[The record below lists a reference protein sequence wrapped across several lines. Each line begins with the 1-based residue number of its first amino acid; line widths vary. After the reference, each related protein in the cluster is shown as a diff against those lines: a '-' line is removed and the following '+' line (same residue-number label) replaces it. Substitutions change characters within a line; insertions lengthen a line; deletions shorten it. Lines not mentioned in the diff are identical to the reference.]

1 MEKRSLRKGFN
12 TYLALGLSVMLF
24 AVPAWSQDEE
34 EEAAELGK
42 IEITGSRLS
51 QTDIETARPVTVIT
65 REQIELSGFE
75 TVAQVLQSTPYNSF
89 GSFRETSGYANGQ
102 AVVNNISLR
111 GLGSARTL
119 LLLDG
124 RRVSGT
130 GGSGGAAA
138 NLNQIPLALVERIDI
153 LRDGASAIYGSDAIG
168 GVVNII
174 TRKDFDGVNLSFT
187 SGKPDTKGGE
197 YIAATITGGT
207 SNSKGNTFFT
217 VQHYGQHP
225 SYWRDTEW
233 SHAYN
238 YESYSSFGFPGT
250 FYSPYFGYMAD
261 SRCPEVPVG
270 GVGLYGN
277 NGSYQDQLS
286 DDGTNSNP
294 DYPNSYTWYPYSKSY
309 AGTAYADWSFCGYDY
324 AQDIIML
331 PRAKR
336 NGVLLKSTYDIS
348 PDVTMNAVLMIS
360 QNDADSRYA
369 GTPVTGPYPT
379 MSADNPNHPLIGMGY
394 DCTQMDCLG
403 ATVFIRSVPNGTR
416 DNTVVSNIQDL
427 RLGFEG
433 VLNVLGGLE
442 WEFNLQVMNND
453 IDNMTINLVN
463 KPLLQK
469 AIDDGLLDI
478 FGVHGT
484 PLSEL
489 GPTMQQFN
497 HTKLYQADLKS
508 TQGDFITKFD
518 IGELRG
524 GPIGMVLGAEY
535 NHLAFDQINDPAS
548 KAQLIAGTAG
558 GDNVQADRSRKSVFF
573 ELGLPFTEKIEMSLA
588 GRHDTYSSAGIGGN
602 FSPQIT
608 FAYRPVDWILLR
620 GTYGEGFRVAAMT
633 QLYGERS
640 ESYPSGIDVVG
651 CANGK
656 GFCAS
661 TQYRTL
667 YGGNP
672 DLKPELSDHWTM
684 GIVLSPLPE
693 LTMQIGFWHTDF
705 TDLISTSS
713 IQREFNA
720 EAAGDVNYVT
730 RCPAGGIPGCPDGA
744 VDYIS
749 LQVNNFAG
757 VEAEGLDFDL
767 TYIIDTENA
776 GRFDIGI
783 SGAKYTKYIVQSY
796 PESPRIEYQGEM
808 GLPDLRMNPHVY
820 WGKGDW
826 NVALTGYYIAGQSE
840 VIGGTTYDVGGH
852 YEVNMQVE
860 YQLPWDASVAFGAT
874 NLMNTGPETNAD
886 YYGWYPL
893 DWSLYDTRGR
903 TAYIRYEQSL

>member
-1 MEKRSLRKGFN
+1 MEIKLFKKAFSIFVACGVA
-12 TYLALGLSVMLF
+12 TALF
-24 AVPAWSQDEE
+24 AVPAWSQDEDE
-34 EEAAELGK
+34 EDAAELGT
-42 IEITGSRLS
+42 IEITGSRLK

-65 REQIELSGFE
+65 REQIELSGHA
-75 TVAQVLQSTPYNSF
+75 TVAQVLQNTPYNSF

-111 GLGSARTL
+111 GLGSQRTL

-138 NLNQIPLALVERIDI
+138 NLNQIPLAIVERIDI

-174 TRKDFDGVNLSFT
+174 TRKDFDGMNFSLT
-187 SGKPDTKGGE
+187 KGKPDISGGE
-197 YIAATITGGT
+197 FIAATITGGA

-217 VQHYGQHP
+217 IQHYGQKP
-225 SYWRDTEW
+225 QYWRDTEW
-233 SHAYN
+233 DHAYD

-250 FYSPYFGYMAD
+250 FYSGYFGYVPD
-261 SRCPEVPVG
+261 PRCPDVPVG
-270 GVGLYGN
+270 GVGLYG
-277 NGSYQDQLS
+277 QPS

-294 DYPNSYTWYPYSKSY
+294 DYPNSYDWFPYGSY
-309 AGTAYADWSFCGYDY
+309 GPPYDEWGFCGYDY

-336 NGVLLKSTYDIS
+336 NGLLLKSSYDLS

-369 GTPVTGPYPT
+369 ATPVTGPYPT

-394 DCTQMDCLG
+394 DCSVMDCLG
-403 ATVFIRSVPNGTR
+403 ATVFIRTVPNGTR
-416 DNTVVSNIQDL
+416 DNNVVSNIQDL
-427 RLGFEG
+427 RVGLEG
-433 VLNVLGGLE
+433 VLDVLGGAT
-442 WEFNLQVMNND
+442 WEFNVQIMNND

-463 KPLLQK
+463 KPLLQN

-484 PLSEL
+484 PLSAL
-489 GPTMQQFN
+489 ASTMQQFN
-497 HTKLYQADLKS
+497 HTKTYAADLK
-508 TQGDFITKFD
+508 TMQGDFVMTFD
-518 IGELRG
+518 VGELAG
-524 GPIGMVLGAEY
+524 GPVGIVFGAEY
-535 NHLAFDQINDPAS
+535 NHLSFDQVNDPAS

-558 GDNVQADRSRKSVFF
+558 GDNVQAERSRKSVFF
-573 ELGLPFTEKIEMSLA
+573 EVGLPVIEKLELSLA
-588 GRHDTYSSAGIGGN
+588 GRYDDYSSAGIGSN

-608 FAYRPVDWILLR
+608 FAYRPLDWMLLR

-651 CANGK
+651 CQNGK
-656 GFCAS
+656 GFCGS

-672 DLKPELSDHWTM
+672 DVKPENSEHWTV
-684 GIVLSPLPE
+684 GVVLSPLPQ

-730 RCPAGGIPGCPDGA
+730 RCPTGGVPGCPDGA

-749 LQVNNFAG
+749 LQVQNFAG

-767 TYIIDTENA
+767 TYILDTEHA

-783 SGAKYTKYIVQSY
+783 SGAKYTKYIVQAY
-796 PESPRIEYQGEM
+796 PESPRLEFQGEM
-808 GLPDLRMNPHVY
+808 GLPSLRMNPHVY
-820 WGKGDW
+820 WGLGDW
-826 NVALTGYYIAGQSE
+826 GASITGYYIAGQSE
-840 VIGGTTYDVGGH
+840 DVGGTTYAVGSH

-860 YQLPWDASVAFGAT
+860 YTLPGGASIAFGAT
-874 NLMNTGPETNAD
+874 NLTNKGPEVNGD

-903 TAYIRYEQSL
+903 TVYVRYDQRL

>member
-277 NGSYQDQLS
+277 GGSYQDQLS

-684 GIVLSPLPE
+684 GIVMSPLPE
-693 LTMQIGFWHTDF
+693 LTMQVGFWHTDF

-874 NLMNTGPETNAD
+874 NLMNTGPETNGD

>member
-1 MEKRSLRKGFN
+1 MEIKLFKKAFSIFVACGVA
-12 TYLALGLSVMLF
+12 TALF
-24 AVPAWSQDEE
+24 AVPAWSQDEDE
-34 EEAAELGK
+34 EDAAELGT
-42 IEITGSRLS
+42 IEVTGSRLK

-65 REQIELSGFE
+65 REQIELSGHA
-75 TVAQVLQSTPYNSF
+75 TVAQVLQNTPYNSF

-111 GLGSARTL
+111 GLGSQRTL

-138 NLNQIPLALVERIDI
+138 NLNQIPLAIVERIDI

-174 TRKDFDGVNLSFT
+174 TRKDFDGMNFSLT
-187 SGKPDTKGGE
+187 KGKPDISGGE
-197 YIAATITGGT
+197 FIAATITGGA

-217 VQHYGQHP
+217 IQHYGQKP
-225 SYWRDTEW
+225 QYWRDTEW
-233 SHAYN
+233 DHAYD

-250 FYSPYFGYMAD
+250 FYSGYFGYVPD
-261 SRCPEVPVG
+261 PRCPDVPVG
-270 GVGLYGN
+270 GVGLYG
-277 NGSYQDQLS
+277 QPS

-294 DYPNSYTWYPYSKSY
+294 DYPNSYDWFPYGSY
-309 AGTAYADWSFCGYDY
+309 GPPYDEWGFCGYDY

-336 NGVLLKSTYDIS
+336 NGLLLKSSYDLS

-394 DCTQMDCLG
+394 DCSVMDCLG
-403 ATVFIRSVPNGTR
+403 ATIFIRTVPNGTR

-427 RLGFEG
+427 RVGLEG
-433 VLNVLGGLE
+433 VLDVLGGAT
-442 WEFNLQVMNND
+442 WEFNVQVMNND

-484 PLSEL
+484 PLSAL
-489 GPTMQQFN
+489 ASTMQQFN
-497 HTKLYQADLKS
+497 HTKTYAADLK
-508 TQGDFITKFD
+508 TMQGDFVMTFD
-518 IGELRG
+518 VGELAG
-524 GPIGMVLGAEY
+524 GPVGIVFGAEY
-535 NHLAFDQINDPAS
+535 NHLSFDQVNDPAS

-558 GDNVQADRSRKSVFF
+558 GDNVQAERSRKSVFF
-573 ELGLPFTEKIEMSLA
+573 EIGLPVIEKLELSLA
-588 GRHDTYSSAGIGGN
+588 GRYDDYSSAGIGSN

-608 FAYRPVDWILLR
+608 FAYRPLDWMLLR

-651 CANGK
+651 CQSGK
-656 GFCAS
+656 GFCGS

-672 DLKPELSDHWTM
+672 DVKPENSEHWTV
-684 GIVLSPLPE
+684 GVVLSPLPE

-730 RCPAGGIPGCPDGA
+730 RCPTGGVPGCPDGA

-749 LQVNNFAG
+749 LQVQNFAG

-767 TYIIDTENA
+767 TYILDTEHA

-783 SGAKYTKYIVQSY
+783 SGAKYTKYIVQAY
-796 PESPRIEYQGEM
+796 PESPRLEYQGEM
-808 GLPDLRMNPHVY
+808 GLPSLRMNPHVY
-820 WGKGDW
+820 WGLGDW
-826 NVALTGYYIAGQSE
+826 GASITGYYIAGQSE
-840 VIGGTTYDVGGH
+840 DVGGTTYAVGSH

-860 YQLPWDASVAFGAT
+860 YTLPGGASIAFGAT
-874 NLMNTGPETNAD
+874 NLTNKGPEVNGD

-903 TAYIRYEQSL
+903 TAYIRYDQSL

>member
-1 MEKRSLRKGFN
+1 MEIKLFKKAFSIFVACGVV
-12 TYLALGLSVMLF
+12 TALF
-24 AVPAWSQDEE
+24 AVPAWSQDEDE
-34 EEAAELGK
+34 EDAAELGT
-42 IEITGSRLS
+42 IEVTGSRLK

-65 REQIELSGFE
+65 REQIELSGHA
-75 TVAQVLQSTPYNSF
+75 TVAQVLQNTPYNSF

-111 GLGSARTL
+111 GLGSQRTL

-138 NLNQIPLALVERIDI
+138 NLNQIPLAIVERVDI

-174 TRKDFDGVNLSFT
+174 TRKDFDGMNFSLT
-187 SGKPDTKGGE
+187 KGKPDISGGE
-197 YIAATITGGT
+197 FIAATITGGA

-217 VQHYGQHP
+217 IQHYGQKP
-225 SYWRDTEW
+225 QYWRDTEW
-233 SHAYN
+233 DHAYD

-250 FYSPYFGYMAD
+250 FYSGYFGYVPD
-261 SRCPEVPVG
+261 PRCPDVPVG
-270 GVGLYGN
+270 GVGLYG
-277 NGSYQDQLS
+277 QPS

-294 DYPNSYTWYPYSKSY
+294 DYPNSYDWFPYGSY
-309 AGTAYADWSFCGYDY
+309 GPPYDEWGFCGYDY

-336 NGVLLKSTYDIS
+336 NGLLVKSSYDIS

-394 DCTQMDCLG
+394 DCSVMDCLG
-403 ATVFIRSVPNGTR
+403 ATVFIRTVPNGTR

-427 RLGFEG
+427 RVGLEG
-433 VLNVLGGLE
+433 VLDVLGGAT
-442 WEFNLQVMNND
+442 WEFNVQIMNND

-484 PLSEL
+484 PLSAL
-489 GPTMQQFN
+489 ASTMQQFN
-497 HTKLYQADLKS
+497 HTKTYAADLK
-508 TQGDFITKFD
+508 TMQGDFVMTFD
-518 IGELRG
+518 VGELAG
-524 GPIGMVLGAEY
+524 GPVGIVFGAEY
-535 NHLAFDQINDPAS
+535 NHLSFDQVNDPAS

-558 GDNVQADRSRKSVFF
+558 GDNVQAERSRKSVFF
-573 ELGLPFTEKIEMSLA
+573 EVGLPVIEKLELSLA
-588 GRHDTYSSAGIGGN
+588 GRYDDYSSAGIGSN

-608 FAYRPVDWILLR
+608 FAYRPLDWMLLR

-651 CANGK
+651 CQNGK
-656 GFCAS
+656 GFCGS

-672 DLKPELSDHWTM
+672 DVKPENSEHWTV
-684 GIVLSPLPE
+684 GVVLSPLPQ

-730 RCPAGGIPGCPDGA
+730 RCPTGGVPGCPDGA

-749 LQVNNFAG
+749 LQVQNFAG

-767 TYIIDTENA
+767 TYILDTEHA

-783 SGAKYTKYIVQSY
+783 SGAKYTKYIVQAY
-796 PESPRIEYQGEM
+796 PESPRLEFQGEM
-808 GLPDLRMNPHVY
+808 GLPSLRMNPHVY
-820 WGKGDW
+820 WGLGDW
-826 NVALTGYYIAGQSE
+826 GASITGYYIAGQSE
-840 VIGGTTYDVGGH
+840 DVGGTTYSVGSH

-860 YQLPWDASVAFGAT
+860 YTLPGGASIAFGAT
-874 NLMNTGPETNAD
+874 NLTNKGPEVNGD

-903 TAYIRYEQSL
+903 TVYVRYDQRL

>member
-111 GLGSARTL
+111 GLGSQRTL

-124 RRVSGT
+124 RRISGT

-138 NLNQIPLALVERIDI
+138 NLNQIPLAIVERVDI

-277 NGSYQDQLS
+277 DGAYQNQLS

-394 DCTQMDCLG
+394 DCSVMDCLG
-403 ATVFIRSVPNGTR
+403 ATVFIRTVPNGTR

-433 VLNVLGGLE
+433 VLNILGGLE

-484 PLSEL
+484 PLSAL
-489 GPTMQQFN
+489 ASTMQQFN

-672 DLKPELSDHWTM
+672 VLKPELSDHWTM

-808 GLPDLRMNPHVY
+808 GLPDLRMNPHIY

-826 NVALTGYYIAGQSE
+826 NVALTGFYTAGQSE
-840 VIGGTTYDVGGH
+840 VIGNTTYDVGGH

-874 NLMNTGPETNAD
+874 NLMNTGPETNGD

>member
-1 MEKRSLRKGFN
+1 MEIKLFKKAFSIFVACGV
-12 TYLALGLSVMLF
+12 AAALF
-24 AVPAWSQDEE
+24 AVPAWSQDEDE
-34 EEAAELGK
+34 EDAAELGT
-42 IEITGSRLS
+42 IEVTGSRLK

-65 REQIELSGFE
+65 REQIELSGFA

-111 GLGSARTL
+111 GLGSQRTL
-119 LLLDG
+119 VLLDG

-138 NLNQIPLALVERIDI
+138 NLNQIPLAIVERVDI

-174 TRKDFDGVNLSFT
+174 TRKDFDGMNFSLT
-187 SGKPDTKGGE
+187 RGKPDISGGE
-197 YIAATITGGT
+197 FIAATITGGA

-217 VQHYGQHP
+217 IQHYGQKP
-225 SYWRDTEW
+225 QYWRDTEW
-233 SHAYN
+233 DHAYD

-250 FYSPYFGYMAD
+250 FYSDYFGYVPD
-261 SRCPEVPVG
+261 SRCPDVPVG
-270 GVGLYGN
+270 GVGLYG
-277 NGSYQDQLS
+277 QPS

-294 DYPNSYTWYPYSKSY
+294 DYPNSYDWFPYAVSY
-309 AGTAYADWSFCGYDY
+309 AGTPYADWSFCGYDY

-336 NGVLLKSTYDIS
+336 NGLLLKSSYDIS

-394 DCTQMDCLG
+394 DCSVMDCLG

-427 RLGFEG
+427 RVGLEG
-433 VLNVLGGLE
+433 VLDVLGGAT
-442 WEFNLQVMNND
+442 WEFNVQVMNND

-463 KPLLQK
+463 KPLLQQ

-484 PLSEL
+484 PLSAL
-489 GPTMQQFN
+489 ASTMQQFN
-497 HTKLYQADLKS
+497 HTKTYAADLK
-508 TQGDFITKFD
+508 TVQGDFIMTFD
-518 IGELRG
+518 VGELAG
-524 GPIGMVLGAEY
+524 GPVGIVFGAEY
-535 NHLAFDQINDPAS
+535 NHLSFDQINDPAS

-558 GDNVQADRSRKSVFF
+558 GDNVQAERSRKSVFF
-573 ELGLPFTEKIEMSLA
+573 ELGLPVIEKLELSLA
-588 GRHDTYSSAGIGGN
+588 GRYDDYSSKGIGSN

-608 FAYRPVDWILLR
+608 FAYRPLDWMLLR
-620 GTYGEGFRVAAMT
+620 GTFGEGFRVAAMT

-651 CANGK
+651 CQSGQ
-656 GFCAS
+656 GFCGS

-672 DLKPELSDHWTM
+672 DVKPENSEHWTV

-730 RCPAGGIPGCPDGA
+730 RCPAGGVPGCPDGA

-749 LQVNNFAG
+749 LQVQNFAG

-767 TYIIDTENA
+767 TYILDTENA

-783 SGAKYTKYIVQSY
+783 SGAKYTKYIVQAY
-796 PESPRIEYQGEM
+796 PESPRLEYQGEM
-808 GLPDLRMNPHVY
+808 GLPSLRMNPHVY
-820 WGKGDW
+820 WGLGDW
-826 NVALTGYYIAGQSE
+826 GASLTGYYIAGQSE
-840 VIGGTTYDVGGH
+840 DVGGTTYAVGSH

-860 YQLPWDASVAFGAT
+860 YNLPGGASIALGAT
-874 NLMNTGPETNAD
+874 NLTNVGPEVNGD

-903 TAYIRYEQSL
+903 TVYVRYDQSL